1 MRDAAPASLVII
13 ERMDAVNVGII
24 GLGHVGSGS
33 LSILAENADQI
44 ALKLGFRLNV
54 AAVCSRSVHSKQFPA
69 PLAGAYKTT
78 DWREVVAHPSVQIVA
93 ELVGGTGVANEII
106 DSSIA
111 AGKSLV
117 TANKELM
124 ASCGP
129 EIWDRAIR
137 AGINL
142 AMEASVCGGIP
153 IHAVLREG
161 ISGDRVT
168 ALYGILNGTSNY
180 ILTEMEKRG
189 DPLQTV
195 LAEAQLLGY
204 AEADPSADI
213 DGFDA
218 RSKLALLAALAFGE
232 KILPSDIFVEGIRRI
247 SPMDFQYAHQ
257 LRHTIRLVGAARQTS
272 DGLILSVRP
281 ALIPLATILAGVQG
295 AYNAVWVKGVYGDDT
310 FYYGRGAGSKP
321 TGVAVVSDLMRVA
334 REIRSGSPERVS
346 PFAHERLGEYK
357 PVSVTLQKRAYY
369 LRFRVDDRPGIIA
382 RLAGILA
389 GKNISLEAVL
399 QEPCET
405 KHDLPFVITVEPTT
419 EQSIRDAVEEMSHLD
434 FLREAP
440 LALPMETAL

>member
-1 MRDAAPASLVII
+1 
-13 ERMDAVNVGII
+13 
-24 GLGHVGSGS
+24 

-44 ALKLGFRLNV
+44 ALKLGFRLKV
-54 AAVCSRSVHSKQFPA
+54 AVVCSRSVQTKNLPPA
-69 PLAGAYKTT
+69 IGPVLKTA
-78 DWREVVAHPSVQIVA
+78 DWREVVSHPEVQIVA
-93 ELVGGTGVANEII
+93 ELVGGTGVAREIL
-106 DSSIA
+106 DAAIA
-111 AGKSLV
+111 NGKSVV

-129 EIWDRAIR
+129 EIWDRAIQ

-189 DPLQTV
+189 EPLEAI
-195 LAEAQLLGY
+195 LAEAQALGY

-232 KILPSDIFVEGIRRI
+232 KITPADIFVEGIRRI
-247 SPMDFQYAHQ
+247 SPMDFQYAHT
-257 LRHTIRLVGAARQTS
+257 LEHTIRLVGAARQTPE
-272 DGLILSVRP
+272 GLVLSVRP
-281 ALIPLATILAGVQG
+281 ALIPQSTILAGVQG
-295 AYNAVWVKGVYGDDT
+295 AYNAVWVKGLYGADT
-310 FYYGRGAGSKP
+310 FYYGRGAGPQP

-357 PVSVTLQKRAYY
+357 PVSVTVQKRAYY

-389 GKNISLEAVL
+389 SKHISLESVL
-399 QEPCET
+399 QEPCDT
-405 KHDLPFVITVEPTT
+405 KHDLPFVITVEPTS
-419 EQSIRDAVEEMSHLD
+419 EQSVRDAVDEMSQLD

-440 LALPMETAL
+440 LALPMETSL

>member
-1 MRDAAPASLVII
+1 V
-13 ERMDAVNVGII
+13 EAVNIGIV
-24 GLGHVGSGS
+24 GLGNVGSGA
-33 LSILAENADQI
+33 LAILAENADQI

-54 AAVCSRSVHSKQFPA
+54 AAVCSRSVHSKEIPA
-69 PLAGAYKTT
+69 AFGPALKTT
-78 DWREVVAHPSVQIVA
+78 DWREVVTHPGIQIVA
-93 ELVGGTGVANEII
+93 ELVGGAGVAAEIVEAA
-106 DSSIA
+106 IA
-111 AGKSLV
+111 AGKSVV

-189 DPLQTV
+189 APFASV
-195 LAEAQLLGY
+195 LAEAQTLGY

-232 KILPSDIFVEGIRRI
+232 KITPSDIFVEGIRRI

-257 LRHTIRLVGAARQTS
+257 LQHTIRLVCAARQTQ

-281 ALIPLATILAGVQG
+281 ALIPLSTILAGVQG
-295 AYNAVWVKGVYGDDT
+295 AYNAVWVKGVYGEDT
-310 FYYGRGAGSKP
+310 FYYGRGAGSRP

-389 GKNISLEAVL
+389 SKQISLEAVL

-405 KHDLPFVITVEPTT
+405 KHDLPFVITVEPTS
-419 EQSIRDAVEEMSHLD
+419 ELSVRHAVDEMSHLD